1 MMESHTVGK
10 GKNDLLLCLDSCDNC
25 ARLQMKK

>member
-1 MMESHTVGK
+1 MESHTVGK
-10 GKNDLLLCLDSCDNC
+10 GKSDLLLCLGTCDNC